1 MYHKGHLK
9 VLHEGQRGAAGDFKK
24 RSDKFNFCLRE
35 VALVAVWTVRGRKK
49 KMSGP
54 LEVIAVSRWDLTV
67 TRIGQCE

>member
-24 RSDKFNFCLRE
+24 RSDKFNFCSRE

-49 KMSGP
+49 NVRSVRSDCRVQVGFDGDP
-54 LEVIAVSRWDLTV
+54 DRAV
-67 TRIGQCE
+67 